1 MPINA
6 CVIQRL
12 DKSDSDTPARQIPAT
27 DLHPPTE
34 ALEGLIQ
41 RLGDAYHGKSKRWGR
56 FRDASATSIDQASSD
71 DDTPPWQDDDGDNE
85 ASGDAPKLVINSRF
99 PTDLKAF
106 VAGNGDLLSLANGFA
121 EQLARVIDAHLPVGG
136 HFIMVDQQQGETR
149 TLFMVLVHHR
159 DGFVIDGDQR
169 VAISG
174 QINHT
179 QMSLAAR
186 INLSQWQQGG
196 ESSQYLSLLADRGG
210 RKLADDMQALLGASN
225 GVDPKSETR
234 TLLKAFSD
242 YVESEDMA
250 EEASREKTDALID
263 YANDQASRG
272 EAITLDELSA
282 LVDEDN
288 PRAFFD
294 HIRNADYG
302 LSPEIPPDK
311 RTLNQFR
318 RFTGRA
324 EGVSISFDSH
334 LLGNSIEYDAERD
347 RLIIK
352 KLPNKLKEQ
361 LQSK

>member
-1 MPINA
+1 MPISA

-12 DKSDSDTPARQIPAT
+12 DKADSDSPARLVSASEP
-27 DLHPPTE
+27 HPQSD
-34 ALEGLIQ
+34 ALDGLIT
-41 RLGDAYHGKSKRWGR
+41 RLSDAYHGKSKRWGR
-56 FRDASATSIDQASSD
+56 LVDPSD
-71 DDTPPWQDDDGDNE
+71 SESPFPAELAAYAEG
-85 ASGDAPKLVINSRF
+85 SLGLV
-99 PTDLKAF
+99 A
-106 VAGNGDLLSLANGFA
+106 LAN
-121 EQLARVIDAHLPVGG
+121 QLGQRLTGLVDDHLPTGG
-136 HFIMVDQQQGETR
+136 HLILADQQQGETR
-149 TLFMVLVHHR
+149 SLFLALVHHR
-159 DGFVIDGDQR
+159 DGFVIGNDQQ

-179 QMSLAAR
+179 QMSLALR

-196 ESSQYLSLLADRGG
+196 PSSQYLSLLADRGG
-210 RKLADDMQALLGASN
+210 QKLADDMQALLGITD

-242 YVESEDMA
+242 FVEKEDM
-250 EEASREKTDALID
+250 EEQASREKTDALID
-263 YANDQASRG
+263 YASDQASRG
-272 EAITLDELSA
+272 ESITLEELSA
-282 LVDEDN
+282 LVDDKQ
-288 PRAFFD
+288 PKAFYE

-311 RTLNQFR
+311 RTLSQFR